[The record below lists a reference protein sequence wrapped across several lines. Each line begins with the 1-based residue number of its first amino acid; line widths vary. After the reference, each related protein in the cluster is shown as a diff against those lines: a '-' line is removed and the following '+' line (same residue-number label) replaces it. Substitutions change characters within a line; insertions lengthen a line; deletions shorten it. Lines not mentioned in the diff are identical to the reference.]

1 MKKKAKENWI
11 KDDKK
16 NEKKIKTRKQEQRE
30 QNKKNKK
37 TQENT
42 RKTRNTR
49 TRKTRKTR
57 TTRGGTAY
65 LIQNIETIVRKRNGF
80 AQGCHRFSALDFSR
94 TGRLPMPNRALSEIP
109 GRELSENRLL
119 NFGTLS
125 VVEKTSVEN
134 RSHLCEAPTR
144 FTVTPPPYLYHGVQ
158 GL

>member
-1 MKKKAKENWI
+1 MKKKAKENKI
-11 KDDKK
+11 REDKINKK
-16 NEKKIKTRKQEQRE
+16 NNK
-30 QNKKNKK
+30 NKKNKNNESK
-37 TQENT
+37 ARKQENT